1 MGVGLRLY
9 NLLEKECQEL
19 DLTLVLRELG
29 EGNLAVQKD
38 VIEMNQQAQR
48 KYYIPLSWS
57 IVQQ

>member
-38 VIEMNQQAQR
+38 VIEMNQQAQC
-48 KYYIPLSWS
+48 IIFL
-57 IVQQ
+57 

>member
-1 MGVGLRLY
+1 MGVWLRLY

-38 VIEMNQQAQR
+38 VVEMNQQAQR
-48 KYYIPLSWS
+48 KYYIPLSCS
-57 IVQQ
+57 SVQQ